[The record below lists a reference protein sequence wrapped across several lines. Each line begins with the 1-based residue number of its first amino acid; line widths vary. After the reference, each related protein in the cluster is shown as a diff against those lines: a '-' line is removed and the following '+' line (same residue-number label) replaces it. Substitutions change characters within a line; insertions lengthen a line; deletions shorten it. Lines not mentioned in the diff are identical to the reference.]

1 MADEAAEGG
10 SVLMK
15 THNDQFLSILQTSF
29 GAKYLLRGRAYL
41 YLKKKTSHFSPS
53 AVTYNQWTIQPLIFP
68 GFAWVIT
75 SNHSPY
81 SQR

>member
-41 YLKKKTSHFSPS
+41 YLKKNFTFFTLSC
-53 AVTYNQWTIQPLIFP
+53 YI
-68 GFAWVIT
+68 
-75 SNHSPY
+75 
-81 SQR
+81 